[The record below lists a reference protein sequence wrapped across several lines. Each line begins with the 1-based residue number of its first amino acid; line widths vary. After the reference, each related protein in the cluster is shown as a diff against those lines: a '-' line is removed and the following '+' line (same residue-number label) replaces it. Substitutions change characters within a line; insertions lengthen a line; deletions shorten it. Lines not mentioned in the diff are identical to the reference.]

1 MLLLLCEIE
10 FQIHMTYDTQDG
22 KNLIIRCFCSSK
34 KVSCVWFGSCEH
46 SLVYSS
52 GICIDFVCEVE
63 EEEDKEKKNF
73 SMKNLKDLYVECG
86 GVSGWLVEVGDF

>member
-1 MLLLLCEIE
+1 
-10 FQIHMTYDTQDG
+10 MTYDTQDG

-63 EEEDKEKKNF
+63 EEEDKEKKKLQHEKTQGF
-73 SMKNLKDLYVECG
+73 ACRVWRTK
-86 GVSGWLVEVGDF
+86 WLAV